1 MDGRACGHVVVR
13 RSIET
18 NRRQLSMMGQAN
30 FNIVRVA
37 EFSRDL
43 FEPEEGKYEFDWLD
57 SGGRLDSSQA

>member
-1 MDGRACGHVVVR
+1 
-13 RSIET
+13 
-18 NRRQLSMMGQAN
+18 MMGQAN

-43 FEPEEGKYEFDWLD
+43 FEPEEGKYEFDWRD